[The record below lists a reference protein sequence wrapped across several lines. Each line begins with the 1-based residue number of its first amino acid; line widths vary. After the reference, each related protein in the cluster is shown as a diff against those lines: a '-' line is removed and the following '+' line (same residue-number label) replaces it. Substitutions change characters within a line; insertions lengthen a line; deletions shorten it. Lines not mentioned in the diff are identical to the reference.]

1 MSQSGRKRRELSAL
15 LQQEKSNDI
24 ALNCATTKRHT
35 VVCPLDMEQAIAYLR
50 VSTQRQHRSG
60 LGIEAQR
67 SAIDRFAAAESLKIA
82 AEYVEAETGKGADA
96 LDRRPQL
103 AAALAAAKAAKCSV
117 VVAKLDR
124 LSRDVAFVAG
134 LMAQRVPFIVAEL
147 GRDADPFMLHLYAA
161 LAEKERRLISERTKA
176 ALGAKK
182 SAGAALGNVRNLDE
196 AGAIGRS
203 RLVERAEDFA
213 KKLAPSLQA
222 IQSQGAT
229 TLRSI
234 AAALNRQGIK
244 SPSGGAWHPSSVAN
258 LIGRSTE
265 QAFL

>member
-1 MSQSGRKRRELSAL
+1 
-15 LQQEKSNDI
+15 
-24 ALNCATTKRHT
+24 
-35 VVCPLDMEQAIAYLR
+35 LR

-60 LGIEAQR
+60 LGLDAQR
-67 SAIDRFAAAESLKIA
+67 AVIERFAATESLTIA
-82 AEYVEAETGKGADA
+82 GEFVEAESGKGADA

-161 LAEKERRLISERTKA
+161 LAEKERRVISERTKA
-176 ALGAKK
+176 ALAAKRA
-182 SAGAALGNVRNLDE
+182 AGAPLGNPRNLAE
-196 AGAIGRS
+196 AGSLGRAAMIES
-203 RLVERAEDFA
+203 ADDLAFR
-213 KKLAPSLQA
+213 LAPVLRA
-222 IQSQGAT
+222 IRSEGAT

-234 AAALNRQGIK
+234 AQEFNRRRIK
-244 SPSGGAWHPSSVAN
+244 SPRGGTWYPSSVAN
-258 LIGRSTE
+258 LLSRS
-265 QAFL
+265 QSLL

>member
-1 MSQSGRKRRELSAL
+1 MSQSVRKTRQSSAL
-15 LQQEKSNDI
+15 MQHEKSNDI
-24 ALNCATTKRHT
+24 ALNCATTKPHT
-35 VVCPLDMEQAIAYLR
+35 VVCPLVMERVIAYLR
-50 VSTQRQHRSG
+50 VSTQRQQRSG
-60 LGIEAQR
+60 LGLDAQR
-67 SAIDRFAAAESLKIA
+67 TTIERFAASEFLTIA

-96 LDRRPQL
+96 LDRRPKL

-176 ALGAKK
+176 ALAAKK
-182 SAGAALGNVRNLDE
+182 AAGASLGNPNNLAQ
-196 AGAIGRS
+196 AGSLGRATLIES
-203 RLVERAEDFA
+203 AEELA
-213 KKLAPSLQA
+213 HRLAPVLRAVRSE
-222 IQSQGAT
+222 GAT

-234 AAALNRQGIK
+234 AQALKCRGIK
-244 SPSGGAWHPSSVAN
+244 SPRGGTWYPSSVAN
-258 LIGRSTE
+258 LLSRSE
-265 QAFL
+265 SFL